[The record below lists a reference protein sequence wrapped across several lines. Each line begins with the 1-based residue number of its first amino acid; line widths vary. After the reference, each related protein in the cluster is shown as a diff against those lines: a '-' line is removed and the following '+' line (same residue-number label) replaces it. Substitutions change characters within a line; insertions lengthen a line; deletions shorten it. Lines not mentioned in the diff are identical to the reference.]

1 MVEYNILTQMAFD
14 WKLVVYIFL
23 GGLSGGL
30 YFFTIAANYWKTEFK
45 PMAKTISIAT
55 PICVAV
61 GMIVLLFDLGN
72 PLRAWRLFLS
82 FHPSSAISWGVLF
95 LNIFFII
102 SLIYAIVLKVSGEQK
117 AKLLGYAGLPF
128 AFLVATYTGRLL
140 SQAPG
145 KVLYQNSILAWLF
158 LIGGLISAMA
168 VIIIISAGKHDKEL
182 ISKIGR
188 FSAWLVLLEVAMVF
202 SEMFVL
208 VNSGTEAL
216 RTVRG
221 LLLGEWSALFWV
233 LEIIVGAAIPAII
246 FFLGK
251 SAPRVTQY
259 IASVFLLVGIF
270 VMRYIV
276 VIGGQLI

>member
-1 MVEYNILTQMAFD
+1 MVEYNILTQMAYD

-72 PLRAWRLFLS
+72 PLRAWRLFVS
-82 FHPSSAISWGVLF
+82 FHPTSAISWGVLF
-95 LNIFFII
+95 LGLFFIV
-102 SLIYAIVLKVSGEQK
+102 SLIYAIVLRTSGEQK
-117 AKLLGYAGLPF
+117 AKLLGYAGLPL

-140 SQAPG
+140 AQAPG

-158 LIGGLISAMA
+158 MIGGLISAMA
-168 VIIIISAGKHDKEL
+168 VIIIISAGKHDKVL

-188 FSAWLVLLEVAMVF
+188 FSAWLVLLEVAMIF

-216 RTVRG
+216 RTVRA

-251 SAPRVTQY
+251 QAPRVTQY

-276 VIGGQLI
+276 VIGGQVI